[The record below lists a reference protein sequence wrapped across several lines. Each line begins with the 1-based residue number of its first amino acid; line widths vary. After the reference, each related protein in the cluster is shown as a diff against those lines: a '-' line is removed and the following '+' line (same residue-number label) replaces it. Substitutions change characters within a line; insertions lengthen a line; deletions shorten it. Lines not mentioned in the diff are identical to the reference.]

1 MRSLV
6 MAMTFLAH
14 VPPRDASITG
24 MGTVCMDLVP
34 TFLIAGDIDKADTVA
49 YVSR

>member
-1 MRSLV
+1 MLSPVR
-6 MAMTFLAH
+6 AMMFLAH
-14 VPPRDASITG
+14 VPPRDVPITS

-34 TFLIAGDIDKADTVA
+34 MFLIAGDIDKADTVA